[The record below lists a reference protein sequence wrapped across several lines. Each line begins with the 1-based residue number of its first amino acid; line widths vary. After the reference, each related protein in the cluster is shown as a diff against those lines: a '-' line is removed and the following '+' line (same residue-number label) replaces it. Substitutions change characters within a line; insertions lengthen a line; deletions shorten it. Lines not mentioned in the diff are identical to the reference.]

1 MKTLMSSNKT
11 TSTYQKNTL
20 EKLRDD
26 DAFGENLFDQLV
38 GKKTADKAPSEK
50 KFEKPLSF
58 GQQRKE
64 FTIFTHNSYKE
75 NELIPRE
82 IEGLKEEIRREI
94 KMLKSANSQLVAEA
108 VEIEKAAMQTS
119 SEKSGVY
126 QVRFLELLL
135 SMIRDLRTKV
145 GEAGT
150 WMKALQSKKKKRGSA
165 FASQTKKKGTSY
177 SQSQELQN
185 ARSIQ

>member
-1 MKTLMSSNKT
+1 MPTNKT
-11 TSTYQKNTL
+11 TSNYQKNPL

-26 DAFGENLFDQLV
+26 DNFGGNLFDQLI
-38 GKKTADKAPSEK
+38 GKKSDDKDRQEK
-50 KFEKPLSF
+50 IERPASF
-58 GQQRKE
+58 GMQRKE
-64 FTIFTHNSYKE
+64 FTIFTHNTYKE
-75 NELIPRE
+75 SELIPRE
-82 IEGLKEEIRREI
+82 IENLKQEIRREI
-94 KMLKSANSQLVAEA
+94 QQLKATNKAVVQEA

-119 SEKSGVY
+119 AEKSGVY

-135 SMIRDLRTKV
+135 TMIRDLRSKV

-150 WMKALQSKKKKRGSA
+150 WMKALQSKKKKRGSL
-165 FASQTKKKGTSY
+165 FAAQAKKKGTQY